1 MVIFRTKQ
9 RTLFPCPTS
18 AIDVSSIFQTQLD
31 FGKRIA
37 NSFVER
43 TVHTCL
49 AVALTQSG
57 KTGAMLSAVHHFI
70 SNPLL
75 AIPLHHI
82 FIITGH
88 SSKEW
93 LVQTKERFPV
103 AMHHNIYHRNQL
115 KQFILKV
122 KTLSNVLIFIDET
135 QIAYLKHQ
143 ILQKSFIEAGLFG
156 TNLYRND
163 IKFVLVSATP
173 DGCVK
178 RFVPPQPGHV
188 ICFMQPAPGYVSIFS
203 LRSFQSK
210 DLCGFHKD
218 GILPHAFDN
227 IRELK
232 PFLNEPKYHIIRTHH
247 SFMHDI
253 TIQNFKTV
261 FGTSYRYKSYMDVD
275 LDVILLIP
283 PTKHTFIFIKEGLR
297 CAKTIHKEHLGILYE
312 RFSKVVSDSA
322 IIQGLAGRATGF
334 HSQHLVVF
342 THLPSIER
350 YALIWHNQFNP
361 SLKWSNLKD
370 SWRV

>member
-9 RTLFPCPTS
+9 RTCFPCPCS
-18 AIDVSSIFQTQLD
+18 DIDISSVFKTQLD

-37 NSFVER
+37 NTFIER
-43 TVHTCL
+43 TIHTCL
-49 AVALTQSG
+49 ALALTQSG
-57 KTGAMLSAVHHFI
+57 KTGAILSAIHHFV
-70 SNPLL
+70 SNPTL
-75 AIPLHHI
+75 AIPLNNI

-103 AMHHNIYHRNQL
+103 AMHPNIYHRNQL
-115 KQFILKV
+115 KSFIKKV

-135 QIAYLKHQ
+135 QIASLKHQ
-143 ILQKSFIEAGLFG
+143 VLQQSFIDAGLFG

-178 RFVPPQPGHV
+178 RFIPQKPGHAV
-188 ICFMQPAPGYVSIFS
+188 CFMDPAPGYVSIFS
-203 LRSFQSK
+203 LPVLQCK
-210 DLCGFHKD
+210 DLCGFDK
-218 GILPHAFDN
+218 GKILPHVYDN
-227 IRELK
+227 IRELN
-232 PFLNEPKYHIIRTHH
+232 PFLKEPKYHIIRTHH

-312 RFSKVVSDSA
+312 RYSKVVSDSA

-334 HSQHLVVF
+334 HTQKLIVF
-342 THLPSIER
+342 SHIPSIER
-350 YALIWHNQFNP
+350 YSLLWHNQFNP